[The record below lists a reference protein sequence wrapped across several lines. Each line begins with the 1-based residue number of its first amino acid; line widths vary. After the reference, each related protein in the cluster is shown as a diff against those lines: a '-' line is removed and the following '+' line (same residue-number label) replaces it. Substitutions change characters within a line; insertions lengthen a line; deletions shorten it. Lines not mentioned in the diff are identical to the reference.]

1 MPFIFEETT
10 TLDIGDE
17 SIYHHNRSQ
26 QGDYL
31 AITDTRVVFETDPNQ
46 PNFNG
51 IRKVE
56 QFREEYMVDTAP
68 HHTGIERA
76 ERAERLVATN
86 SYTIDASTPEGKVAA
101 QIVFELLLNTPTNCW
116 E

>member
-1 MPFIFEETT
+1 MPFIFEEKT

-17 SIYHHNRSQ
+17 SIYHHNRTR

-31 AITDTRVVFETDPNQ
+31 AITDTTVTFETDPTH
-46 PNFNG
+46 PNFNW

-56 QFREEYMVDTAP
+56 QFREEYMVKKDTE
-68 HHTGIERA
+68 TGTET
-76 ERAERLVATN
+76 ERLVATK

-101 QIVFELLLNTPTNCW
+101 QIVFELLMNTHTECW
-116 E
+116 K

>member
-17 SIYHHNRSQ
+17 SMYHHNRKQ

-31 AITDTRVVFETDPNQ
+31 VITDTRVTFETDPNQ

-56 QFREEYMVDTAP
+56 QFREEYMVSTDTE
-68 HHTGIERA
+68 TETD
-76 ERAERLVATN
+76 RLVATN
-86 SYTIDASTPEGKVAA
+86 SLSLIH
-101 QIVFELLLNTPTNCW
+101 I
-116 E
+116 

>member
-1 MPFIFEETT
+1 MPFIFEEKT

-17 SIYHHNRSQ
+17 SIYHHNRRR

-51 IRKVE
+51 IQKVE

-68 HHTGIERA
+68 HHTGIERS
-76 ERAERLVATN
+76 ERLVATN
-86 SYTIDASTPEGKVAA
+86 SYTIDASTPEGQVAA
-101 QIVFELLLNTPTNCW
+101 QIVFELLLNTPTN
-116 E
+116 

>member
-1 MPFIFEETT
+1 MPFIFEEKT

-31 AITDTRVVFETDPNQ
+31 AITDTKITFETDPNQ

-51 IRKVE
+51 IQKVE

-68 HHTGIERA
+68 HPTGI
-76 ERAERLVATN
+76 ERLVATN

-101 QIVFELLLNTPTNCW
+101 QIVFELLMNTHTNFW